1 MGSQSDPEVLL
12 AGRDRVAALADVYGD
27 LLTPR
32 QRELL
37 TWYYEDDLSLAE
49 AGLRAG
55 VSRQA
60 VHDLLRRAVA
70 ALQDY
75 EARLGVL
82 RQTIERRRMAAE
94 LVALLETAAAET
106 AGPGA
111 EGIGRALTL
120 AKGLADG

>member
-1 MGSQSDPEVLL
+1 MGARGDPERLL
-12 AGRDRVAALADVYGD
+12 AGRDRVAALADVYGA
-27 LLTPR
+27 LLTAR

-37 TWYYEDDLSLAE
+37 AWYYEDDLSLAE
-49 AGLRAG
+49 AGLRTG

-82 RQTIERRRMAAE
+82 RQAAERRRVAAE
-94 LVALLETAAAET
+94 LVRLLEAASTAST
-106 AGPGA
+106 GPG
-111 EGIGRALTL
+111 GGALGQALAL
-120 AKGLADG
+120 AKALADG

>member
-1 MGSQSDPEVLL
+1 MGARSDPDVFL
-12 AGRDRVAALADVYGD
+12 AGRDRVAALADVYGP

-37 TWYYEDDLSLAE
+37 TWYYEDDLSLGE
-49 AGLRAG
+49 AALRAG
-55 VSRQA
+55 VTRQA

-75 EARLGVL
+75 EARLGLL
-82 RQTIERRRMAAE
+82 RQTVARRRAAAE
-94 LVALLETAAAET
+94 LVAVLEASAAEV
-106 AGPGA
+106 AGPAATGL
-111 EGIGRALTL
+111 GRALLL